1 VARRVAQDPIP
12 ALTAPPPSLLEVAR
26 EWGRLG
32 AIGFGGPPAHIAL
45 LRQLCVQR
53 RGWLSAEEFER
64 AIGASSLLPGPA
76 STQLA
81 IYCAWRTRGP
91 LGALVGGL
99 GFIVPGLILVIALGA
114 AFLSASPPLWLRGAG
129 AGAGAAVAAVAVRA
143 GTDLAPALWAR
154 TPPSR
159 RLRVLGYAAAGAVTA
174 ALAGQ
179 FVVVVLIACGAIELA
194 LRRGGRSL
202 PRPAAGVHAWPLLG
216 AVAAS
221 AGGLGALSWTALKVG
236 ALSFGGGFVI
246 VPLIQR
252 DAVHIYHWMSGSQF
266 LNAVALGQVTP
277 GPVVLTMAV
286 IGYAAAGVGGA
297 LLAAVVA
304 FAPSFVFVLAG
315 APRLGRLRT
324 EGTPTWFIAGAAPA
338 AVGAIVGA
346 AVPLA
351 EALKQ
356 GWQFGLLAAAA
367 VALLALRRGV
377 VITLVIAAVIGTI
390 AVVAFGA
397 PAPR

>member
-1 VARRVAQDPIP
+1 
-12 ALTAPPPSLLEVAR
+12 
-26 EWGRLG
+26 
-32 AIGFGGPPAHIAL
+32 

-53 RGWLSAEEFER
+53 RGWLSSEEFER

-99 GFIVPGLILVIALGA
+99 GFILPGLIMIIALGA
-114 AFLSASPPLWLRGAG
+114 AFLAASPPLWLRGAG

-143 GTDLAPALWAR
+143 GTDLTPSLWAR

-159 RLRVLGYAAAGAVTA
+159 RLRVFGYAAAGGVTA
-174 ALAGQ
+174 AVAGQ
-179 FVVVVLIACGAIELA
+179 FVVVVLVACGAIELL
-194 LRRGGRSL
+194 LRRA
-202 PRPAAGVHAWPLLG
+202 RPPAPAAAGVHAWPLLG
-216 AVAAS
+216 AIAAS